1 MKENKELANMYYD
14 FVEKYGFNY
23 EESQEFQKFLKNNFS
38 ENLNKQFYDLI
49 KIVFKNETMYFVI
62 KDTKKNSLE
71 VINDML
77 KTQKQSMRLLSNL
90 ENTFD
95 DSSFYIAKIE
105 NLDYISNNFVNKDQL
120 SIMIDKYFEWDSEFK
135 MKDYFNL
142 YLKYKELCNNLEIHI
157 KTFE

>member
-38 ENLNKQFYDLI
+38 KNLNKQFYDLI

-90 ENTFD
+90 ESTFD

-105 NLDYISNNFVNKDQL
+105 NLDYISNNFINKDQL
-120 SIMIDKYFEWDSEFK
+120 SIMIDNILNGIR
-135 MKDYFNL
+135 NL
-142 YLKYKELCNNLEIHI
+142 K
-157 KTFE
+157 

>member
-38 ENLNKQFYDLI
+38 KNLNKQFYDLI

-90 ENTFD
+90 ESTFD

-105 NLDYISNNFVNKDQL
+105 NLDYISNNFINKDQL
-120 SIMIDKYFEWDSEFK
+120 SIMIDNILNGIR
-135 MKDYFNL
+135 NL
-142 YLKYKELCNNLEIHI
+142 KWKIILICI
-157 KTFE
+157 